1 MRGQEKV
8 LAQKSGRIV
17 LLSSPKEK
25 SKKVPA
31 GWDIPHTN
39 FSVIEPKEGVTPRM
53 KILKKELNVKTKQ
66 KKTVSTKNLPK
77 LLPHMLLNI
86 QDY

>member
-1 MRGQEKV
+1 
-8 LAQKSGRIV
+8 
-17 LLSSPKEK
+17 
-25 SKKVPA
+25 
-31 GWDIPHTN
+31 
-39 FSVIEPKEGVTPRM
+39 M